1 MAFTFRINQW
11 ASDSLVFYLSTYII
25 LCLHLITAKADEII
39 KMDTLHPNTS
49 SLSNGYSDDV
59 PNIPNFQCM
68 DELLTLG
75 DSILND
81 GQCSNT
87 YRHFFGDC
95 LEDESDSENMLSLE
109 FGTSNLANSRKRKR
123 DQNARKKTKSQ
134 QNVSVEV
141 EKLLQKANDAYL
153 EKKFISAIE
162 ILEEIVVKAPG
173 LHDPFHMLGLI
184 YEQELDDKEKAIGFY
199 LVAAHLVSTD
209 FFLWRRIGQMSAEI
223 QDWSRAIYCY
233 SKCIKNIEYSEKLG
247 GQESAAQLEDEVR
260 FELSN
265 AYYSVNDINKC
276 IQQLKILF
284 WRHPGD
290 PLLGKELARCYHKI
304 GKLNLAA
311 ETLESCIDY
320 CDDINIVNMLC
331 EVYIDL
337 KIYQKCVDLI
347 HNYFGKI
354 DNKLN
359 NFCCAKKTTPLNNDE
374 INDLKQFLRS
384 IPIDIATKYAVA
396 NVNFGNFIP
405 AFQVSNIINEYKNF
419 EDIIDLHLI
428 LGDAYFQIGKY
439 EHANHHF
446 VALINSKTFE
456 SNIPFNIKYAYSL
469 HKLNLNEDAV
479 IILKKLL
486 ETNKNVSG
494 DFNISRA
501 KTLLA
506 SIYSKMGCDHLSEE
520 LIYTMKYDEI
530 VQSKDISIPIP
541 QEMRITIVLDLF
553 SEMKEGISKIAAITD
568 IQPYLES
575 AITPN
580 LLFEP
585 ILTSFQMYAD
595 RFASIINEFLIDI
608 KRINQLIYSRKY
620 NENSKKNTLEYL
632 EKGAFTSSN
641 SMSQNDVSAL
651 TMNKK
656 SQKASIQLT
665 KVRRELGLI
674 TLEDIFASENEFW
687 EFLSLGGI
695 FLQYS
700 NKNKVAVELFEKL
713 LNNLKLICPEMN
725 GDSLAKGKSSL
736 QKLLLSLS
744 FEGGIWRVLLGLLR
758 EEYNKRNN
766 KKSVCKILGSLILL
780 PHLFAS
786 KLNILNN
793 HFILEKETI
802 SETRSWIQRQ
812 ISNSRDNLELLII
825 TAHLYVLS
833 NRLNQASSEYLKI
846 HRLIPFD
853 DLISL
858 CLGVSLIGVATSKE
872 SKNRIF
878 SIIEGFS
885 FITRYIRGR
894 QSIYVNE
901 DIYKAECFY
910 NLARAFHQINLR
922 SNAIRCYVKCINFLD
937 LVTDEQS
944 YDFNKLKK
952 MACYN
957 LSLLSRVDIFG
968 AIVW

>member
-1 MAFTFRINQW
+1 MNTI
-11 ASDSLVFYLSTYII
+11 
-25 LCLHLITAKADEII
+25 
-39 KMDTLHPNTS
+39 HPNAS
-49 SLSNGYSDDV
+49 SLSNEIGDDRQ
-59 PNIPNFQCM
+59 NISEFPYM
-68 DELLTLG
+68 G
-75 DSILND
+75 DSILKSDHSLNIIN
-81 GQCSNT
+81 QCFSN
-87 YRHFFGDC
+87 C
-95 LEDESDSENMLSLE
+95 SEDESDTENMLSLE
-109 FGTSNLANSRKRKR
+109 FSTSNYANARKRKR
-123 DQNARKKTKSQ
+123 DLTFRKKPKSR
-134 QNVSVEV
+134 QNISIEI

-153 EKKFISAIE
+153 EKKFILAIE

-199 LVAAHLVSTD
+199 LVAAHLVGTD

-247 GQESAAQLEDEVR
+247 GKESSAQLEDEVR

-337 KIYQKCVDLI
+337 KLYQKCVDLI
-347 HNYFGKI
+347 HSYFGNTNIKRNSFDSNI
-354 DNKLN
+354 
-359 NFCCAKKTTPLNNDE
+359 KKTDPTTNNE
-374 INDLKQFLRS
+374 IADINQFLKK

-396 NVNFGNFIP
+396 NVNFGNCIP
-405 AFQVSNIINEYKNF
+405 ALQVSNIINEYENL
-419 EDIIDLHLI
+419 EDCIDLHLT

-439 EHANHHF
+439 DNANIHF
-446 VALINSKTFE
+446 IAVSNSKSFE

-469 HKLNLNEDAV
+469 HKLNLNENAV
-479 IILKKLL
+479 SVLNKLL
-486 ETNKNVSG
+486 EANKNVSG

-506 SIYSKMGCDHLSEE
+506 SIYSKMGYDHLSEE

-530 VQSKDISIPIP
+530 IQSKNISIPIP

-553 SEMKEGISKIAAITD
+553 SDMKKEILKILGSFD

-575 AITPN
+575 AIINMNVESKKT
-580 LLFEP
+580 FR
-585 ILTSFQMYAD
+585 IYAD
-595 RFASIINEFLIDI
+595 RFANIINEFLIDI

-620 NENSKKNTLEYL
+620 NENNKRNATEYTEKDEISIKGSKNP
-632 EKGAFTSSN
+632 
-641 SMSQNDVSAL
+641 NDISAL
-651 TMNKK
+651 STNKK
-656 SQKASIQLT
+656 LQRTNIQLT
-665 KVRRELGLI
+665 KVRSELGLI
-674 TLEDIFASENEFW
+674 TLEDILTSENEFW
-687 EFLSLGGI
+687 EFLSLGAI
-695 FLQYS
+695 FLKYS
-700 NKNKVAVELFEKL
+700 NKNKIAVELFEKL

-725 GDSLAKGKSSL
+725 GESLTRGKHSL
-736 QKLLLSLS
+736 QNLLLSLS

-758 EEYNKRNN
+758 EEFNKKTN
-766 KKSVCKILGSLILL
+766 KKSICKVLGSLILM
-780 PHLFAS
+780 PHLFVS
-786 KLNILNN
+786 KLNVLNN
-793 HFILEKETI
+793 HFVLEKETI

-812 ISNSRDNLELLII
+812 ISNSRDNLELQII

-858 CLGVSLIGVATSKE
+858 CLGVSLIGVAVSKE

-878 SIIEGFS
+878 SIIKGFS
-885 FITRYIRGR
+885 FITRYIKGR
-894 QSIYVNE
+894 RSIYVNE
-901 DIYKAECFY
+901 EIYKAECFY

-922 SNAIRCYVKCINFLD
+922 SNAISCYIKCINSLNSITGMHD
-937 LVTDEQS
+937 

-957 LSLLSRVDIFG
+957 LSLLSKVDIFG
-968 AIVW
+968 GIIW

>member
-1 MAFTFRINQW
+1 MN
-11 ASDSLVFYLSTYII
+11 
-25 LCLHLITAKADEII
+25 
-39 KMDTLHPNTS
+39 TLHPNTS
-49 SLSNGYSDDV
+49 SLSNECGDDV
-59 PNIPNFQCM
+59 PNTPKFPSM
-68 DELLTLG
+68 DGLLNLG
-75 DSILND
+75 DSMLND
-81 GQCSNT
+81 DQHSNT
-87 YRHFFGDC
+87 YSHYFEDC
-95 LEDESDSENMLSLE
+95 LEDESDSENMLSFE
-109 FGTSNLANSRKRKR
+109 FGASNFTNSKKRKR
-123 DQNARKKTKSQ
+123 DPSARKKTKSQ
-134 QNVSVEV
+134 QNISIEV

-153 EKKFISAIE
+153 EKKFILSIE

-199 LVAAHLVSTD
+199 LVAAHLVGTD

-233 SKCIKNIEYSEKLG
+233 SKCIKNIEHSEKLG
-247 GQESAAQLEDEVR
+247 GQESATQLEDEVR

-265 AYYSVNDINKC
+265 AYYSINDINKC

-354 DNKLN
+354 DNKPN
-359 NFCCAKKTTPLNNDE
+359 NFCYTKKSTPLNNDE
-374 INDLKQFLRS
+374 INDLKQFLKN

-396 NVNFGNFIP
+396 NVNFGNFTP
-405 AFQVSNIINEYKNF
+405 ALQVSSIINEYKNF

-439 EHANHHF
+439 EDANNHF

-469 HKLNLNEDAV
+469 HKLNLNQDAV
-479 IILKKLL
+479 AILKKVL

-506 SIYSKMGCDHLSEE
+506 SIYSKIGCDHLSEE

-553 SEMKEGISKIAAITD
+553 SEMKEGISKITTITD
-568 IQPYLES
+568 IQPYMES

-585 ILTSFQMYAD
+585 IIASFQIYAD

-620 NENSKKNTLEYL
+620 NENSKKNTLECI
-632 EKGAFTSSN
+632 EKSAHTNSN
-641 SMSQNDVSAL
+641 SRSTNDVSAL
-651 TMNKK
+651 NKK
-656 SQKASIQLT
+656 SHKASIQLT

-674 TLEDIFASENEFW
+674 TLEDIMASENEFW

-700 NKNKVAVELFEKL
+700 KKNKTAVELFEKL

-725 GDSLAKGKSSL
+725 GDSLTKGKNSL

-758 EEYNKRNN
+758 EEYNKRSN
-766 KKSVCKILGSLILL
+766 KKSVCKILGTLILL
-780 PHLFAS
+780 PHIFSS
-786 KLNILNN
+786 KLNLLNN
-793 HFILEKETI
+793 YFILEKETI

-812 ISNSRDNLELLII
+812 ISNSRDNIEFLII

-878 SIIEGFS
+878 SIIKGFS
-885 FITRYIRGR
+885 FITRYIKGR
-894 QSIYVNE
+894 RSIYANE
-901 DIYKAECFY
+901 DIYRAECFY
-910 NLARAFHQINLR
+910 NLARAFHQINLK
-922 SNAIRCYVKCINFLD
+922 SNAIRCYVKCINSLD
-937 LVTDEQS
+937 IIIDEQG
-944 YDFNKLKK
+944 YDFNKLKR

-957 LSLLSRVDIFG
+957 LSLLSKVDIFG

>member
-1 MAFTFRINQW
+1 MNTI
-11 ASDSLVFYLSTYII
+11 
-25 LCLHLITAKADEII
+25 
-39 KMDTLHPNTS
+39 HPNTS
-49 SLSNGYSDDV
+49 SLCNDIGDDEQNISEFPYMGEPLRLDDSALKNNHSSN
-59 PNIPNFQCM
+59 
-68 DELLTLG
+68 
-75 DSILND
+75 ILN
-81 GQCSNT
+81 Q
-87 YRHFFGDC
+87 FFGSFS
-95 LEDESDSENMLSLE
+95 EEESDSENMLSLE
-109 FGTSNLANSRKRKR
+109 FSVSNYTNNRKRKR
-123 DQNARKKTKSQ
+123 DSNSRKKPKSR
-134 QNVSVEV
+134 QNVSIEI

-153 EKKFISAIE
+153 EKKFILAIE

-223 QDWSRAIYCY
+223 QDWGRAIYCY
-233 SKCIKNIEYSEKLG
+233 SKCIKNIEYSAKLG
-247 GQESAAQLEDEVR
+247 GQESAAQLEDEIR
-260 FELSN
+260 FELSS
-265 AYYSVNDINKC
+265 AYYSVNDINRC

-337 KIYQKCVDLI
+337 KLYQKCVDLI
-347 HNYFGKI
+347 HSYFANTDIKF
-354 DNKLN
+354 NSFN
-359 NFCCAKKTTPLNNDE
+359 SNTKKTNLSISNEMD
-374 INDLKQFLRS
+374 INQFLKK

-396 NVNFGNFIP
+396 NVNFGNYIP
-405 AFQVSNIINEYKNF
+405 ALQVSNIINEYKNF
-419 EDIIDLHLI
+419 EDFVDLHLT

-439 EHANHHF
+439 DNANVHF
-446 VALINSKTFE
+446 VAVSNSKSFE

-469 HKLNLNEDAV
+469 HKLNLNEDAASV
-479 IILKKLL
+479 LKKIL
-486 ETNKNVSG
+486 ETNKNVSA

-506 SIYSKMGCDHLSEE
+506 SIYSKMGYDNLSEE

-530 VQSKDISIPIP
+530 IQSKDISIPIP

-553 SEMKEGISKIAAITD
+553 SDMKKGILKNVGKVD
-568 IQPYLES
+568 NKPYLES
-575 AITPN
+575 AITVN
-580 LLFEP
+580 THFESKN
-585 ILTSFQMYAD
+585 TFFQTYAD
-595 RFASIINEFLIDI
+595 RFANIINEFLIDI

-620 NENSKKNTLEYL
+620 NENNKRNTSEYIEKNTPNSTSNSKKP
-632 EKGAFTSSN
+632 
-641 SMSQNDVSAL
+641 NDTSAL
-651 TMNKK
+651 NTNKK
-656 SQKASIQLT
+656 LLRANTQLA
-665 KVRRELGLI
+665 KVRSELGLI
-674 TLEDIFASENEFW
+674 TLEDILTSENELW
-687 EFLSLGGI
+687 EFLSLGAI
-695 FLQYS
+695 FLKCS
-700 NKNKVAVELFEKL
+700 KKNKIAVELFEKL
-713 LNNLKLICPEMN
+713 LNNLKLICPEMS
-725 GDSLAKGKSSL
+725 GDSLTKGKHSL

-758 EEYNKRNN
+758 EEFNKKTN
-766 KKSVCKILGSLILL
+766 KKSICKVLGSLILM

-786 KLNILNN
+786 KLNVLNN
-793 HFILEKETI
+793 HFVLEKETI

-812 ISNSRDNLELLII
+812 ISNSKNNLELQII

-858 CLGVSLIGVATSKE
+858 CLGVSFIGVAVSKE

-878 SIIEGFS
+878 SIIKGFS
-885 FITRYIRGR
+885 FITRYTKGR

-901 DIYKAECFY
+901 EIYKAECFY
-910 NLARAFHQINLR
+910 NLARAFHQINLK
-922 SNAIRCYVKCINFLD
+922 SNAINCYIKCINSLNSI
-937 LVTDEQS
+937 TDIQS

-957 LSLLSRVDIFG
+957 LSLLSKVDIFG
-968 AIVW
+968 GIIW